1 MATEQTLEDVRG
13 ILGDALGLGEVTA
26 AYQSGTALLG
36 EVPEFDSMAV
46 VTVITSIE
54 EHFGIEVNDDEI
66 DASTFETV
74 GSLAD
79 FVEAKLSA

>member
-1 MATEQTLEDVRG
+1 
-13 ILGDALGLGEVTA
+13 
-26 AYQSGTALLG
+26 
-36 EVPEFDSMAV
+36 MAV
-46 VTVITSIE
+46 VTVITGIE
-54 EHFGIEVNDDEI
+54 EHFGIEVNDDEL